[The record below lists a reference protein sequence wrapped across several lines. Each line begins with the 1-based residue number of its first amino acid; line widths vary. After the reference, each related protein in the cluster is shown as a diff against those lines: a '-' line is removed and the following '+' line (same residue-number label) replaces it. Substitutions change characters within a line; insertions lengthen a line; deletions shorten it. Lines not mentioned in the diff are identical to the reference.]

1 MSLIKLEMF
10 DKCFK
15 NTSATLLEENGEH
28 WRTLG
33 NNEVQFG
40 LNCIFMIQI
49 QVSGGCCISGSSMWL
64 VWGCVVL
71 QTLQFT
77 NASVNKPFSSQTAS
91 VHKLKSLQSV
101 HKLLQFTN
109 CFSSQT
115 ASVHKLLQF
124 TNCFSSQ
131 TASVHKLLQF
141 TNCFSSQTASVHML
155 RQTAS
160 VHKLIAVTKLT

>member
-64 VWGCVVL
+64 VFGLNYYNSKYNVL
-71 QTLQFT
+71 FDNVFCDHT
-77 NASVNKPFSSQTAS
+77 
-91 VHKLKSLQSV
+91 SL
-101 HKLLQFTN
+101 L
-109 CFSSQT
+109 
-115 ASVHKLLQF
+115 
-124 TNCFSSQ
+124 
-131 TASVHKLLQF
+131 
-141 TNCFSSQTASVHML
+141 
-155 RQTAS
+155 
-160 VHKLIAVTKLT
+160 